1 MNEHTENKDISTIDF
16 RLNSIE
22 KSIEELKS
30 YVLETK
36 LQQKDID
43 ILHKAIEHLQQENE
57 ELVKRLDTIEKKP
70 VSYFENITQY
80 IAIALISGII
90 GYILNQIG
98 LHI

>member
-1 MNEHTENKDISTIDF
+1 MDEHTENKEISTIYY

-43 ILHKAIEHLQQENE
+43 ILHKSIEHLQQDNE
-57 ELVKRLDTIEKKP
+57 EIAKRLDSIEKKP

-80 IAIALISGII
+80 VAVALISGII